1 MVSRASSVPTETI
14 GMLTLSS
21 LMSPRIIESSK
32 VGQSLFQNLP
42 PYFITIC
49 PVCHNTTRVWRSL
62 VYLYIDPGWL
72 QIRMGI
78 SADFDPAPGSE
89 SHQSG
94 SRFTPVPCEPE
105 IPMHIR
111 TSLIS
116 ESEYIEP
123 WDLDK
128 NSSLPPRVFAMWLFV
143 SPRSKFSHS
152 SSEGSYTI

>member
-1 MVSRASSVPTETI
+1 
-14 GMLTLSS
+14 
-21 LMSPRIIESSK
+21 
-32 VGQSLFQNLP
+32 
-42 PYFITIC
+42 
-49 PVCHNTTRVWRSL
+49 
-62 VYLYIDPGWL
+62 
-72 QIRMGI
+72 MGI

-123 WDLDK
+123 WDLIKIRRFRLGSLQCDCLFLRDPSFRTQVQRDLTQYNFYIWIGDSGVFDS
-128 NSSLPPRVFAMWLFV
+128 NSL
-143 SPRSKFSHS
+143 
-152 SSEGSYTI
+152 G